1 MLNQI
6 EEKNQKSIQSAC
18 KCICDDF
25 HLSSSHSFS
34 YPIPL
39 TEINS
44 FKTQQQKE
52 HEQEIHHLQDSISYV
67 SSTRI
72 PQPVLLRSKSTISC
86 LECKSNNKPSILV
99 KPHVQPLIG
108 DSSMY

>member
-44 FKTQQQKE
+44 FKTQQQNRLGHKFFAAKFNDLVMNILY
-52 HEQEIHHLQDSISYV
+52 HKKNK
-67 SSTRI
+67 RI
-72 PQPVLLRSKSTISC
+72 F
-86 LECKSNNKPSILV
+86 
-99 KPHVQPLIG
+99 
-108 DSSMY
+108 

>member
-1 MLNQI
+1 MLNHI
-6 EEKNQKSIQSAC
+6 EEENQKSIQSAC

-44 FKTQQQKE
+44 FKAQQQEE
-52 HEQEIHHLQDSISYV
+52 HEQEIYHLQDSITYL
-67 SSTRI
+67 SSSMI
-72 PQPVLLRSKSTISC
+72 PQPVSLRSKSTISC
-86 LECKSNNKPSILV
+86 LECKLNNKTSILV
-99 KPHVQPLIG
+99 KPHVKPLIG
-108 DSSMY
+108 DSSM